1 MEAYIPAAGR
11 SIQGATSHGLGQ
23 NFSKMFNIEF
33 TDESGEKAH
42 VWQNSWGLTTRTIGV
57 MVMVHGDDK
66 GLVLPPRV
74 SPLQCVIVPINKKS
88 DAAEVTVAIDTNCRA
103 MEESLKAVGVRVKY
117 DNRDN
122 YNPGWKYAHWEQKG
136 VPVRIEVGPRDVQ
149 QGSAMLVR
157 RDGRGKQSV
166 QVDATFGPLVAEL
179 METIQVRDDTERRYL
194 GPTVREYEGPTT
206 QYAILSVQWG
216 YLELFFLFQTP

>member
-66 GLVLPPRV
+66 GLILPPRV
-74 SPLQCVIVPINKKS
+74 APLQCVIVPINKKS
-88 DAAEVTVAIDTNCRA
+88 DTAETTEAIDTSCRA
-103 MEESLKAVGVRVKY
+103 MEESLKTAGVRVKY

-166 QVDATFGPLVAEL
+166 QVDATFAPLVAEL
-179 METIQVRDDTERRYL
+179 METIQVRDDTE
-194 GPTVREYEGPTT
+194 
-206 QYAILSVQWG
+206 
-216 YLELFFLFQTP
+216 